1 MALSC
6 FATISCFG
14 EKSVVEAF
22 CNMPDPEEFFSH
34 RVYDWKE
41 VYDGCVP
48 TLHTIP
54 LDLTDGERALEI
66 EFRAEPPISLGRLPL
81 KYPGC
86 QWTVKLR
93 LEGVLGDWGHED
105 DIKKALGNSTGP
117 GGREITGLESV
128 RGKLTMDDENIV
140 ARWKIG
146 EQLGLKL
153 VQKLPISDFVS
164 GSQEL
169 LFFSDPPVVR

>member
-22 CNMPDPEEFFSH
+22 CKMPDPEEFFAH
-34 RVYDWKE
+34 RVYGWKE
-41 VYDGCVP
+41 VYDG
-48 TLHTIP
+48 
-54 LDLTDGERALEI
+54 LTDGERALEI
-66 EFRAEPPISLGRLPL
+66 EFRANPPISLGRLPSN
-81 KYPGC
+81 YPGC

-105 DIKKALGNSTGP
+105 DIKKALGNRTGP

-128 RGKLTMDDENIV
+128 RGKLTIKDENIV

-146 EQLGLKL
+146 ERLGLEL